1 MFKIAD
7 LKEILS
13 SEFSVWVSLG
23 TVSFDNCV
31 CVCHTFFFNVV
42 LTIILLTII
51 HLKYVPALII
61 RYSPFPK
68 FLLLLVCLLVFLSSV
83 KFVFFVICGPL
94 SLSISLVV
102 S

>member
-31 CVCHTFFFNVV
+31 CVSYFFFNVV

-68 FLLLLVCLLVFLSSV
+68 FLLLLVCLLVFLSSI